1 MNEPQVE
8 SAMKK
13 VNFNELQLDALLA
26 DMETD
31 THMCNCGNGQNEEM
45 CEDEDEYM
53 EDTYFNPADSIFGS
67 EVVNS

>member
-31 THMCNCGNGQNEEM
+31 NHMCNCGNGQNEES
-45 CEDEDEYM
+45 CDDEDEYM
-53 EDTYFNPADSIFGS
+53 EDT
-67 EVVNS
+67 